1 MGRDKASLPFGAE
14 SLLERVI
21 RLARAAVDEVVL
33 AAGASQAVPDG
44 IQVIRDARE
53 GLGPLPAL
61 AGAASAVE
69 TDYLVLMACDTPLLQ
84 PALIRLLL
92 DRARGWDACV
102 PIVGG
107 VLMTTCAVYRT
118 QAVKAAAGPLLR
130 AGSASLRS
138 LLAGLRT
145 LYIDEPILR
154 QADPQ
159 LLSFTP
165 CNTPA
170 EYAQSLAMAGLAVN
184 EPPTPAV

>member
-1 MGRDKASLPFGAE
+1 MGRDKALLPFGPE
-14 SLLERVI
+14 TLLERVI
-21 RLARAAVDEVVL
+21 RLSRSAVDEVVL

-44 IQVIRDARE
+44 IPVIRDARD

-61 AGAASAVE
+61 AGAASVVE
-69 TDYLVLMACDTPLLQ
+69 TDYMVLVACDTPLLQ

-92 DRARGWDACV
+92 DRAQGWDACV

-107 VLMTTCAVYRT
+107 GVMTTCAVYRT
-118 QAVKAAAGPLLR
+118 RAVKAAVGPLLL
-130 AGSASLRS
+130 AGGTSLRS
-138 LLAGLRT
+138 LLSSLRT
-145 LYIDEPILR
+145 LYLDEPTLR

-170 EYAQSLAMAGLAVN
+170 EYAQSLALAGVAVN
-184 EPPTPAV
+184 EPPMPAV

>member
-1 MGRDKASLPFGAE
+1 MGRDKASLPFGLE
-14 SLLERVI
+14 TLLERVI
-21 RLARAAVDEVVL
+21 RLLRSVVDEVVL
-33 AAGASQAVPDG
+33 AAGANQPVPDG
-44 IQVIRDARE
+44 IPVIRDARE
-53 GLGPLPAL
+53 GLGPLAAL
-61 AGAASAVE
+61 AGAASSVE
-69 TDYLVLMACDTPLLQ
+69 TDYMVLVACDTPLLQ

-92 DRARGWDACV
+92 DRAEGWDACV

-118 QAVKAAAGPLLR
+118 QAVKAAAGPLLL
-130 AGSASLRS
+130 AGGSSLRS
-138 LLAGLRT
+138 LLSGLRT
-145 LYIDEPILR
+145 LYLDEPIVR

-170 EYAQSLAMAGLAVN
+170 EYARSLALAGLAVN

>member
-1 MGRDKASLPFGAE
+1 MGRDKALLPFGPE
-14 SLLERVI
+14 TLLERVI
-21 RLARAAVDEVVL
+21 RLSRSAVDEVVL
-33 AAGASQAVPDG
+33 AAGASQAVPGG
-44 IQVIRDARE
+44 IPVIRDARD

-61 AGAASAVE
+61 AGAASVVE
-69 TDYLVLMACDTPLLQ
+69 TDYMVLVACDTPLLQ

-92 DRARGWDACV
+92 DRAQGWDACV

-107 VLMTTCAVYRT
+107 VVMTTCAVYRT
-118 QAVKAAAGPLLR
+118 RAVKAAVGPLLL
-130 AGSASLRS
+130 AGGTSLRS
-138 LLAGLRT
+138 LLSSLRT
-145 LYIDEPILR
+145 LYLDEPTLR

-170 EYAQSLAMAGLAVN
+170 EYAQSLALAGVAVN